1 MNFSRSGFMAL
12 PFCPGAKAMYLRKA
26 IIANVK

>member
-1 MNFSRSGFMAL
+1 MNFSRFGFMAF
-12 PFCPGAKAMYLRKA
+12 PFRPGARAMYLRKA